1 MYNKDG
7 YRSSHLWPWSFIDCL
22 GSNDNFSIYVFSIRF
37 NNIFFLLCT
46 LQKSRSVPAF
56 FFPSFLRTAVIDKL
70 VPAFFENAGI
80 GNPITAAQNQ
90 RFKKRCNR
98 RPITTFLKNAGI
110 GGPKALG

>member
-1 MYNKDG
+1 M
-7 YRSSHLWPWSFIDCL
+7 SSCSQFK
-22 GSNDNFSIYVFSIRF
+22 
-37 NNIFFLLCT
+37 LLACWWVLSSST
-46 LQKSRSVPAF
+46 GKISTTKKSSCPSV
-56 FFPSFLRTAVIDKL
+56 FFPAFLRTAVINKP

-98 RPITTFLKNAGI
+98 RPITAFFKNAGI

>member
-1 MYNKDG
+1 MLDVTKEERYWKEEEKEEDHVSLPHW
-7 YRSSHLWPWSFIDCL
+7 YI
-22 GSNDNFSIYVFSIRF
+22 
-37 NNIFFLLCT
+37 LLIHT
-46 LQKSRSVPAF
+46 LQKNRPVPAF
-56 FFPSFLRTAVIDKL
+56 FFPAFLRTAVIDKP

-98 RPITTFLKNAGI
+98 RPITAFLKNAGI

>member
-1 MYNKDG
+1 M
-7 YRSSHLWPWSFIDCL
+7 
-22 GSNDNFSIYVFSIRF
+22 
-37 NNIFFLLCT
+37 IFGCDSRLLKEEIPQHIQVYA
-46 LQKSRSVPAF
+46 LQKNRPVPAF
-56 FFPSFLRTAVIDKL
+56 FFPTFLRTAVIDKP

-98 RPITTFLKNAGI
+98 RPITAFLKNAGI

>member
-1 MYNKDG
+1 M
-7 YRSSHLWPWSFIDCL
+7 L
-22 GSNDNFSIYVFSIRF
+22 SIH
-37 NNIFFLLCT
+37 FLLRSYLHYNVLFLKLIFNLKQRSTINPFTLVRT
-46 LQKSRSVPAF
+46 LQKNRPVPAF
-56 FFPSFLRTAVIDKL
+56 FFPAFLRTAVIDKP

-98 RPITTFLKNAGI
+98 RPITAFLKNAGI